1 MIPSTIW
8 VCLKFRYT
16 RNVEAFDGGGGGCGG
31 GGGGDDDDDDGDDGD
46 DRDDTDDTDDTPL
59 EFVIITP
66 FDKPFLPPFRAK
78 ILLGQELRRKSAE
91 AEEAQRK
98 RQELQG
104 P

>member
-16 RNVEAFDGGGGGCGG
+16 RNVEAFDGDGGGAGA
-31 GGGGDDDDDDGDDGD
+31 GDDDDDDDDDG
-46 DRDDTDDTDDTPL
+46 DDTDDTPL

-66 FDKPFLPPFRAK
+66 FDKPCLPPFRAK

-104 P
+104 S

>member
-16 RNVEAFDGGGGGCGG
+16 RNVEAFDDGGGGGDGDD
-31 GGGGDDDDDDGDDGD
+31 DDDDDDGDDGD
-46 DRDDTDDTDDTPL
+46 DRDDTDDTPL

>member
-1 MIPSTIW
+1 MPKQCPAQ
-8 VCLKFRYT
+8 VD
-16 RNVEAFDGGGGGCGG
+16 DGAIDTFE
-31 GGGGDDDDDDGDDGD
+31 DDDGTEARDDGDDGD
-46 DRDDTDDTDDTPL
+46 DRDDTGDTPL